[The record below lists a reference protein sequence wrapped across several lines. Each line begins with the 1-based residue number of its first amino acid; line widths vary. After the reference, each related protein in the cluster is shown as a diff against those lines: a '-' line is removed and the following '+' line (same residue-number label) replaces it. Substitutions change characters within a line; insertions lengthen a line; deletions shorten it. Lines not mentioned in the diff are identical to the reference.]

1 MIVRTSL
8 SKRLLVPL
16 LSLAVA
22 GCEWPNGSPPR
33 MGRTPPVDAQA
44 PADAQAANA
53 ATPPKPMPTKPFDF
67 GAPSSAGPAT
77 ACGFPTLPK
86 DVHVYAAGAYGGAKA
101 DFQIDESGHEAT
113 TIRVAVNMPGESVA
127 LLLGAYEPTVWSVGW
142 SARTRVVAVL
152 VSGYHA
158 QRVSGVPAN
167 VPVIVSTHD
176 NRGACGYA
184 HVGDDSAGAIEALA
198 QRAFGRLPEAT
209 YVARDGHALIGGAVA
224 DAALVTDASARDAAS
239 FALKDAP
246 LAGDAGLQAA
256 LQAGVLRLAT
266 DADVAAWREAHRRQL
281 PAGMMDDMRTP
292 AAMPGRAYVVLKP
305 FRIPAGLYGAHLAV
319 FYVAEGVPL
328 PTGDPGHSPIYDMN
342 SGRCL
347 GAVCGMGR

>member
-1 MIVRTSL
+1 MIVRMSL
-8 SKRLLVPL
+8 LKPLLL
-16 LSLAVA
+16 SFLSLAIA

-33 MGRTPPVDAQA
+33 MGRAS

-53 ATPPKPMPTKPFDF
+53 ATPPKPMPTKPFDV
-67 GAPSSAGPAT
+67 GVPPGDAPAPVG
-77 ACGFPTLPK
+77 CGFPALPP

-113 TIRVAVNMPGESVA
+113 TIRVAVNKPSESVA
-127 LLLGAYEPTVWSVGW
+127 LLLGAYEPTVWNVGW
-142 SARTRVVAVL
+142 SPRTRIVAVL

-167 VPVIVSTHD
+167 VPVITSSYD
-176 NRGACGYA
+176 NHGACGYA
-184 HVGDDSAGAIEALA
+184 YVGDDDAGAVEALA
-198 QRAFGRLPEAT
+198 RRAFGRVPEAT
-209 YVARDGHALIGGAVA
+209 YVAHDGLALVGGAVA
-224 DAALVTDASARDAAS
+224 EAALVTDASARDAAS

-246 LAGDAGLQAA
+246 PAGDAGLQAA

-281 PAGMMDDMRTP
+281 PAGASDDMRTP
-292 AAMPGRAYVVLKP
+292 AVMQGRAYVVLKP

-347 GAVCGMGR
+347 AAICGMGR